1 MKLDELPFLAP
12 ERKIRSGGDDMG
24 QISIERFAGRE
35 ANVNAYIIHNAT
47 HAVVVDSLRNREEAA
62 ELAQAIRQSGRRL
75 QAIFVTHGHPDHY
88 IGSRTLK
95 EAFPDA
101 RILVASEAIKADTLA
116 FSTWMDSVGW
126 LDKQPQMKPKSAD
139 APEGF
144 DYGAQIEVLGGN
156 RLVLEGG
163 GVLEVRADYPAT
175 ESGHMSTVFVPEERA
190 LLTSDLTYH
199 GVHAWAGQGVLRE
212 HIANWV
218 EVLGDLKAKYS
229 SSDLRV
235 YPGHGA
241 PSDPTLFDRM
251 RVYLDDFVSAV
262 SAEPTNAAALARMK
276 RLYPGF
282 EQEGFLLTQSIAF
295 HGADR
300 RAPKSAA

>member
-1 MKLDELPFLAP
+1 MSKL
-12 ERKIRSGGDDMG
+12 
-24 QISIERFAGRE
+24 QIERFAGRE

-47 HAVVVDSLRNREEAA
+47 HAVVVDSLRNRAEAA
-62 ELAQAIRQSGRRL
+62 ELAEAVRTSGRTL

-95 EAFPDA
+95 EAFPSA
-101 RILVASEAIKADTLA
+101 RILVASEAIKTDTID
-116 FSTWMDSVGW
+116 FSTWMQSVGW
-126 LDKQPQMKPKSAD
+126 LDQQPQMKPKSVASPD
-139 APEGF
+139 GF
-144 DYGAQIEVLGGN
+144 DYAGQIEVLAGD
-156 RLVLEGG
+156 RLTLEGG
-163 GVLEVRADYPAT
+163 GDLEVRSDYPAT
-175 ESGHMSTVFVPEERA
+175 ESGHLATIFVPDQKT

-218 EVLGDLKAKYS
+218 RVLGDLKQKYA
-229 SSDLRV
+229 DPDVVVL
-235 YPGHGA
+235 PGHGT

-262 SAEPTNAAALARMK
+262 DGERTDSDALARMK

-282 EQEGFLLTQSIAF
+282 EQEGFLLTQSVAF
-295 HGADR
+295 HGPDAR
-300 RAPKSAA
+300 SKQAAA